1 MPHVL
6 VFPCNSA
13 TLRSGPVSAALA
25 VNSLGIAIGLP
36 HRALVT
42 LLALPPTDSRPKLL
56 ERHLQLLYKAS
67 QEESRVFLK
76 AFYKKTVPFP
86 VPEARDRA
94 ILWLFMCMERDWE
107 MWRRTQKMG
116 HKFKVTAMSN
126 SCWLCTLQQQ
136 VYPGPRGF
144 SQLCQWPTDLQDHL
158 SGHKLHTA
166 FPVLLPRSSAHTD
179 NTGFVMD

>member
-1 MPHVL
+1 M
-6 VFPCNSA
+6 
-13 TLRSGPVSAALA
+13 LRNGPVSAALA
-25 VNSLGIAIGLP
+25 VNNLGTAIGLP
-36 HRALVT
+36 HQALVT
-42 LLALPPTDSRPKLL
+42 LPALLPTDSDRSSWKGICNYCTNQTQA
-56 ERHLQLLYKAS
+56 ER
-67 QEESRVFLK
+67 RVILK
-76 AFYKKTVPFP
+76 AFSMKTVSFP
-86 VPEARDRA
+86 DQEAEQDSLCLCA
-94 ILWLFMCMERDWE
+94 WSETLG
-107 MWRRTQKMG
+107 MWRSTQKMG

-166 FPVLLPRSSAHTD
+166 FPVLLPRSSPHTD